1 MQEWYALSK
10 TLAEKAAWK
19 FAEENGLDVVT
30 LHPGYVIGPLLQP
43 TLNLTSEALL
53 DLIKEGINVPR
64 FLLGN
69 LYQLLAGA

>member
-43 TLNLTSEALL
+43 TLNLTSEGLL
-53 DLIKEGINVPR
+53 NLIKEGINVPR